1 MFDYKLLEALASVI
15 HEKGFDK
22 AAQKLNITQSAV
34 SQRIRQLEDQ
44 IGQVLLTR
52 TAPPKATRDANRLIK
67 HYMQVK
73 SLETD
78 IEKVMGKEK
87 EKKFQIFPLGINAD
101 SLATWFFPAVGEF
114 LKEHRILL
122 DLKVDDQDE
131 THKFLKNGEVSGCI
145 SSSEIPVQGC
155 SVIFIGAMTYRLLA
169 TKAFISIYFK
179 EGLDEKS
186 IYPAPAVIFN
196 RKDDLHDLFFKMY
209 FKKSIK
215 NIPIHYVPSSE
226 KFFQMVADG
235 LAYGMVPDLQ
245 GLEMIRSGRLMEIA
259 PACPVKVNLYWHR
272 WNLKSKLL
280 DEFSRA
286 IVKNAVIC

>member
-1 MFDYKLLEALASVI
+1 MLDYKLLEALAGVI

-22 AAQKLNITQSAV
+22 ASQKLNITQSAV
-34 SQRIRQLEDQ
+34 SQRIKQLEDQ
-44 IGQVLLTR
+44 VGQVLLTR
-52 TAPPKATRDANRLIK
+52 TVPPKATWDGKRLIK

-73 SLETD
+73 TLEADVERT
-78 IEKVMGKEK
+78 MGKDK
-87 EKKFQIFPLGINAD
+87 GNDFRVFPLGINAD
-101 SLATWFFPAVGEF
+101 SLATWFFPAVGDF

-131 THKFLKNGEVSGCI
+131 THKLLRNGEVFGCI
-145 SSSEIPVQGC
+145 SSEKTPVSGC
-155 SVIFIGAMTYRLLA
+155 SVMLIGTMTYRLLA
-169 TKAFISIYFK
+169 AKEFINTYFS

-186 IYPAPAVIFN
+186 TEAAPAVIFN
-196 RKDDLHDLFFKMY
+196 RKDDLQDLFFRGY

-215 NIPIHYVPSSE
+215 NIPVHYVPSSE

-235 LAYGMVPDLQ
+235 FAYGMIPDLQ
-245 GLEMIRSGRLMEIA
+245 GLDLIRSGRLMEPA
-259 PACPVKVNLYWHR
+259 PSCPVKVNLYWHR